1 LFFLTSED
9 RKTEHILSWEVLPVE
24 GEGEGERVWDGKCVC
39 KYCVPI
45 YVNGKR
51 YLLKVFQEWGRGEG
65 EWWRG

>member
-45 YVNGKR
+45 YVNGKMIS
-51 YLLKVFQEWGRGEG
+51 VESIPGMGEG
-65 EWWRG
+65 